1 MYWVSFYYSNPR
13 GYFKNLPL
21 PIILIFWLSG
31 CQLYPEQTEGK
42 VKSILPYNLSCI
54 EYSDVRTLSGGS
66 LSPTLLS
73 GDQLLFLGGY
83 YECNPVK
90 NGDLVL
96 YRWGGS
102 KNVAK
107 FVRGLS
113 GDLLAVEQVSANQWR
128 LELNGQPL
136 HNSLGNEYILSEKK
150 AALIRLYAGRLK
162 ANEVL
167 LLGDKSDGSHDSTV
181 FGLVNTNQLSGKLI
195 FLHHYH
201 SN

>member
-1 MYWVSFYYSNPR
+1 MYWVGFYDCDLKEYP
-13 GYFKNLPL
+13 KNLPL
-21 PIILIFWLSG
+21 TIVLLLCLSG
-31 CQLYPEQTEGK
+31 CQLYPQQANQKGQQTLTK
-42 VKSILPYNLSCI
+42 NISCI
-54 EYSDVRTLSGGS
+54 EYADVRSLSGSS
-66 LSPTLLS
+66 LSPALLA

-83 YECNPVK
+83 YGCNPVK
-90 NGDLVL
+90 YGDLVL

-167 LLGDKSDGSHDSTV
+167 LLGDKSNGSHDSTV

-195 FLHHYH
+195 FLRH
-201 SN
+201 SRSN

>member
-1 MYWVSFYYSNPR
+1 M
-13 GYFKNLPL
+13 
-21 PIILIFWLSG
+21 
-31 CQLYPEQTEGK
+31 
-42 VKSILPYNLSCI
+42 
-54 EYSDVRTLSGGS
+54 
-66 LSPTLLS
+66 
-73 GDQLLFLGGY
+73 
-83 YECNPVK
+83 
-90 NGDLVL
+90 L

-113 GDLLAVEQVSANQWR
+113 GDLLVVREVSINQWR

-136 HNSLGNEYILSEKK
+136 HNSLGNDYILSEKK

-167 LLGDKSDGSHDSTV
+167 LLGNNTDGSHDSTV

-195 FLHHYH
+195 FLRH
-201 SN
+201 SRSN